1 MPAAVNCS
9 QKGIRSRILNS
20 HRHPIG
26 QLRYAIDGHY
36 TELDSPE
43 LFLGIKVDHDPVTIL
58 GFLSQTHHKLSL
70 NLSFLIIVLKP

>member
-43 LFLGIKVDHDPVTIL
+43 LF
-58 GFLSQTHHKLSL
+58 
-70 NLSFLIIVLKP
+70 